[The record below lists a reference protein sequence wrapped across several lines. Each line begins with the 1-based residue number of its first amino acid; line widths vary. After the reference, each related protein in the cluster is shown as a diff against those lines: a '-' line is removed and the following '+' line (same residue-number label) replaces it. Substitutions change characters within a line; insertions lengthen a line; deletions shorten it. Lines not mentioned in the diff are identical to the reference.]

1 MAQVYPSHP
10 ITIIVPF
17 AAGGPSDTLTRI
29 LAQRIGATLGQVV
42 IVDNVGGAAGRI
54 GTGRGARAAPDG
66 YTLITGSAGTHMAN
80 GAIYTLSY
88 DVLKDFEPVA
98 LLAATPQLIVAKKAM
113 PASNLKELI
122 AWLKENPDKASQGT
136 SGVGGYSHLAGVFFQ
151 KLTGTRF
158 QFVPYRGTAMN
169 DLVAGHVDLMIDQTS
184 NALPQVRNGN
194 IKAYAVAANRRFA
207 EAADIPTVDEAGL
220 PGFHFSHWY
229 ALFAPKNTAKTV
241 IGKLNAAVVEAL
253 NDLAVRQRLVDL
265 GQEIFPRER
274 LRSRSQLSTR
284 PRSTNGG
291 RSSRRPASGRRT
303 KSGIVFA
310 VTSSGPP

>member
-1 MAQVYPSHP
+1 
-10 ITIIVPF
+10 
-17 AAGGPSDTLTRI
+17 
-29 LAQRIGATLGQVV
+29 
-42 IVDNVGGAAGRI
+42 
-54 GTGRGARAAPDG
+54 
-66 YTLITGSAGTHMAN
+66 
-80 GAIYTLSY
+80 
-88 DVLKDFEPVA
+88 
-98 LLAATPQLIVAKKAM
+98 M

-265 GQEIFPRER
+265 GQEIFPREQQAPEIAR
-274 LRSRSQLSTR
+274 NFPQGRDRQMVADHQ
-284 PRSTNGG
+284 GG
-291 RSSRRPASGRRT
+291 RHRGGGLNPESY
-303 KSGIVFA
+303 FA
-310 VTSSGPP
+310 VTSSGPPVKSSPPTISAFGSGCCSAPCTIPQRKGASLPHSAGTHPGFLAARRHRRLSGARDGTMALRAAWPALRH